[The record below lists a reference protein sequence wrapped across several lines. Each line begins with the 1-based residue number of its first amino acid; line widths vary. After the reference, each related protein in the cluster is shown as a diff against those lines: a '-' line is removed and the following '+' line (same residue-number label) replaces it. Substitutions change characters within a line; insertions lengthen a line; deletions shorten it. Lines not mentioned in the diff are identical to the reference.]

1 MLKLV
6 VLTILSTAAILPV
19 SGCVATSGGDQRS
32 TEERSIAAS
41 CPFFSQKML
50 TGTVA
55 GAAVGGAA
63 AALTRNT
70 TPIQK
75 VLMIVG
81 AAAVGSTIG
90 KHLDQSDCNQAR
102 VAMQQMA
109 ASQVGTAVTWTN
121 PESGNHGTYVAKN
134 EATPNSAG
142 QLCRAYRETVVLKD
156 GTSTDQNSITCRDAN
171 GDWHTAA

>member
-1 MLKLV
+1 MM
-6 VLTILSTAAILPV
+6 ISIAAILPV
-19 SGCVATSGGDQRS
+19 SGCVATSGGDRQS
-32 TEERSIAAS
+32 TAARNIQTS

-50 TGTVA
+50 TGAVA

-63 AALTRNT
+63 AVLTGNA

-75 VLMIVG
+75 ALMIVG
-81 AAAVGSTIG
+81 AAAAGGAIG
-90 KHLDQSDCNQAR
+90 KHLDQGDCNQAK

-109 ASQVGTAVTWTN
+109 ASQVGAPVAWAN

-134 EATPNSAG
+134 EAAPNAAG

-156 GTSTDQNSITCRDAN
+156 GTSSQQDGLTCRDAN
-171 GDWHTAA
+171 GDWHSAA